1 MTSDTAKQDAL
12 LDELLKGYTNPKDIL
27 GEHGLLKQL
36 TRRLVERAL
45 EAEMTAHLG
54 YAPHAPEG
62 RGSGN
67 SRNGKSAKTIQ
78 TETGPL
84 AIEVPRDRNGDFEP
98 QLVSKRQRR
107 LEGFDEKVL
116 ALYARGLSTRGI
128 QGHLEELYGVEVSP
142 TLISNVTES
151 VLADVKAWQSRP
163 LASVYPIL
171 YFDALIVKSREAGP
185 VKNKAVY
192 LALGVNLQGEKER
205 LGLWIADTEGAKF
218 WLSVFTELKNRGVQD
233 GFIAC
238 VDGLKGLPE
247 AIETVFPNI
256 QVQRCI
262 VHKVRHSL
270 QYVTW
275 KERKAVAK
283 DLRAIYG
290 AATLTEA
297 EAALARFADT
307 WDAKYPAISQ
317 SWRADWTRLTVFF
330 DCPPEIRKVLYTTN
344 AIESLN
350 FSLRKLLKTRGAF
363 PIANGVSGSAEA
375 ALPNDEA
382 ILKVLYLGLQRIE
395 KKWTLPIQDWKR
407 ALNHFVIL
415 FGNRVTL

>member
-192 LALGVNLQGEKER
+192 LALGVNLQGEKEL

-256 QVQRCI
+256 QVQLCI

-382 ILKVLYLGLQRIE
+382 ILKILYLGLQRIE
-395 KKWTLPIQDWKR
+395 KKWTMPIQDWKR